1 MSIFEA
7 ESFQSRH
14 IGPSPED
21 AADMLKVVGAPT
33 LDALIDE
40 AIPARIR
47 TPKPLNLPD
56 GQSEYAF
63 LTGLRAIAS
72 RNRVLKSYIG
82 LGYAN
87 CITPSVILRNV
98 LENPGWYTPYT
109 PYQAEIAQGRL
120 EGLLNF
126 QTMVR
131 DLTGMEIATASLLDE
146 GTAAAEAMTLL
157 HRVQGR
163 RIENVSGSPQ
173 FFVADSCFPQTIDV
187 LKGRAEPLGIELV
200 VADPFTAHFDDR
212 VFGVLLQSPDEA
224 GLVHDLHPVIER
236 AKAAG
241 VLVAVATDLLSLTLL
256 RPAGEL
262 GADVVLGNSQ
272 RFGVPLGYGG
282 PHAAFFATLERH
294 IRQAP
299 GRLIGVSVDAAGDPA
314 YRMAIQTRE
323 QHIRRE
329 KATSNICTA
338 QALLANMAGFY
349 AVYHGPAGLTR
360 IAGRVHALAQ
370 RLESELQGIGLRQAN
385 ATYFDTLR
393 VAGADAEAVR
403 AGALAAGM
411 NLRYRSDGSINIA
424 LDETTTL
431 EDVSAI
437 VDVFAGA
444 GGKAP
449 TSRARSAAAASPAVE
464 RPYLAGLARTSTFLE
479 HPVFNSHHSETE
491 MMRYIRSL
499 ERKDV
504 GLGTS
509 MIPLG
514 SCTMKLNAASEMLP
528 VTWPEFSNVHP
539 FAPVEQTAGYQQI
552 FSEVEQALAEITGFA
567 AVSLQPNSGAQGEF
581 AGLMVIRAYH
591 LDRGDRDRDLVLIP
605 ASAHGTN
612 PASAVMAGMRVVVV
626 ASTKEGNI
634 DVDDLRAKAHEHRDR
649 LSALMVT
656 YPSTHGVFEERI
668 QEICGIIHA
677 CGGQVYMDGAN
688 MNAQVG
694 LTSPAVIGADVC
706 HLNLHKTFAIP
717 HGGGG
722 PGMGPIAV
730 AEHLAPYLPGHPV
743 VKTGGVHAIPAV
755 AAAPWSSASILLI
768 SYGYMKMLGGRGMT
782 EATRYA
788 ILNANY
794 IKSRLESHYPVLYA
808 RETGRVAHEMIFD
821 LRPLKQAS
829 AARGAGIDETDVAK
843 RLMDYGFHAPTVSF
857 PVAGTLMVE
866 PTESEPKEELD
877 RFCDALIAIRGEIQA
892 VIDGTAH
899 SRDNVLK
906 NAPHT
911 AAAVAADDWS
921 HPYSRQQ
928 AAFPLS
934 YLRVNKVW
942 PAVGRIDNPYG
953 DRNLIC
959 VCPPIEEYA

>member
-1 MSIFEA
+1 MSIFDP

-14 IGPSPED
+14 IGPGLDD
-21 AADMLKVVGAPT
+21 AAAMLKVVGAPT
-33 LDALIDE
+33 MDALIDE
-40 AIPARIR
+40 AIPPRIR
-47 TPKPLNLPD
+47 TAGKLNLPG
-56 GQSEYAF
+56 GQSEYEF
-63 LTGLRAIAS
+63 LSGLRTIAA
-72 RNRVLKSYIG
+72 RNRVFKSFIG

-163 RIENVSGSPQ
+163 RIENVIGPAQ
-173 FFVADSCFPQTIDV
+173 FFVSSSCFPQTIDV
-187 LKGRAEPLGIELV
+187 LRGRAEPLGIELV
-200 VADPFTAHFDDR
+200 IGDASRAQFEDR

-224 GLVHDLHPVIER
+224 GVVHDLQPIIER

-241 VLVAVATDLLSLTLL
+241 VLVAVATDLLSLTLIK
-256 RPAGEL
+256 PAGEL

-294 IRQAP
+294 VRQAP
-299 GRLIGVSVDAAGDPA
+299 GRIIGVSVDSAGDTC

-349 AVYHGPAGLTR
+349 AVYHGPKGLAR
-360 IAGRVHALAQ
+360 IARRVHAHA
-370 RLESELQGIGLRQAN
+370 RLLEHRLTALGLRQTN
-385 ATYFDTLR
+385 RVYFDTLR
-393 VAGADAEAVR
+393 IEGVQSEVLRKRAAEA
-403 AGALAAGM
+403 GI
-411 NLRYRSDGSINIA
+411 NFRYRTDGAVNVA
-424 LDETTTL
+424 LDETTNGK
-431 EDVSAI
+431 DVEAI
-437 VDVFAGA
+437 VAVFAGA
-444 GGKAP
+444 LGKALDDD
-449 TSRARSAAAASPAVE
+449 RSAHVQDVETSYPPA
-464 RPYLAGLARTSTFLE
+464 LARATRFLE

-499 ERKDV
+499 ERKDI

-528 VTWPEFSNVHP
+528 VTWPEFANLHP
-539 FAPVEQTAGYQQI
+539 FAPVDQTEGYQQI
-552 FSEVEQALAEITGFA
+552 FREIEQALCEITGFA
-567 AVSLQPNSGAQGEF
+567 GVSLQPNSGAQGEF

-591 LDRGDRDRDLVLIP
+591 LERGDTDRDIVLIP

-626 ASTKEGNI
+626 ASTREGNI
-634 DVDDLRAKAHEHRDR
+634 DVDDLRAKAEEHKSK
-649 LSALMVT
+649 LAALMVT
-656 YPSTHGVFEERI
+656 YPSTHGVYEESI
-668 QEICGIIHA
+668 QDICAIIHA
-677 CGGQVYMDGAN
+677 CGGLVYMDGAN

-694 LTSPAVIGADVC
+694 LTSPSVIGADVC

-722 PGMGPIAV
+722 PGMGPIA
-730 AEHLAPYLPGHPV
+730 ATAQLAPFMPGHV
-743 VKTGGVHAIPAV
+743 LVKTGGARAIPAV
-755 AAAPWSSASILLI
+755 SAAPWSSASILLI
-768 SYGYMKMLGGRGMT
+768 SYAYMKMLGGEGMT

-794 IKSRLESHYPVLYA
+794 IKSRLEPYFPVLYT
-808 RETGRVAHEMIFD
+808 RPNGRVAHEMIFD

-829 AARGAGIDETDVAK
+829 GGAIDETDVAK

-877 RFCDALIAIRGEIQA
+877 RFCDALISIREEIQA
-892 VIDGTAH
+892 VIDGSAH
-899 SRDNVLK
+899 PKDNVLK

-911 AAAVAADDWS
+911 AAAVAADEWT
-921 HPYSRQQ
+921 HPYSREQ
-928 AAFPLS
+928 AAFPLP
-934 YLRVNKVW
+934 YVRANKVW